1 MSNGEHED
9 QFQKIFSQAAVG
21 IAHTGPDG
29 QCLRINDRFCE
40 MLGYSRTELCQKT
53 FPEITHADD
62 REMSFA
68 AVGKLLSG
76 EISSWMKEKRYIHK
90 DGGTVWGRLFLSL
103 VRDEHNEPQY
113 FISVVEDI
121 TEEKAIEDRLR
132 ASEAQLREAQRL
144 AKIGSWER
152 DLKNDTSY
160 WSEEM
165 IRILGPAD
173 RGPSSFPTFLSYV
186 HPKDREKVS
195 EIRDRACSSIGP
207 VEVEYRIVRPDGEVL
222 FVRSIVEGIRDEEGV
237 PVRLTGTTQ
246 DITEQVKAR
255 EQLREREE
263 QLKNVTRLAHLGYW
277 QWDLQANAVS
287 GSDEMYRIFGKPPDY
302 TPTYDDFLQTT
313 IPQDREQVAAWVRT
327 CLAEKKGGAIEYQIA
342 WPNGDVRTISCIAE
356 LQLGEDGMPTR
367 MFGACQD
374 ITDFKR
380 AQRENLARQKLE
392 SIGTLA
398 SGIAHD
404 FNNVLGGVVA
414 QAELALKELAAGSNP
429 EEELNAIRDG
439 AIQGSEIVNQLLIYA
454 GKDSAPA
461 GLVDISRIVDE
472 MLQLLKVSVPK
483 HAVLETNFGKDLPA
497 VRADAAQL
505 RQIVLNL
512 VMNAAEA
519 IGDEDGVIQ
528 VTTSRADRASVIA
541 NGLAEGDYIKLEV
554 SDNGCGMSEE
564 TLARVF
570 DPFFTTKSSGH
581 GLGLAVVQ
589 GIVRSLS
596 GASHIVSEPAKGTT
610 FQVLLPCARSAA
622 DANSD
627 PIPDTSER
635 ARPVQALTVLVVE
648 DEDSLREA
656 VVKMLRKAG
665 FEVLEA
671 ANGSAAIELL
681 RAGGGK
687 IDTILLDVSI
697 PGASSS
703 EVVAAAARVRPDA
716 KVILTSAYSEEML
729 KPPMSAPQISGFI
742 RKPFRLADLVQ
753 KLLGA
758 SGATE
763 RAEAKGT

>member
-1 MSNGEHED
+1 
-9 QFQKIFSQAAVG
+9 
-21 IAHTGPDG
+21 
-29 QCLRINDRFCE
+29 
-40 MLGYSRTELCQKT
+40 
-53 FPEITHADD
+53 
-62 REMSFA
+62 
-68 AVGKLLSG
+68 
-76 EISSWMKEKRYIHK
+76 
-90 DGGTVWGRLFLSL
+90 
-103 VRDEHNEPQY
+103 
-113 FISVVEDI
+113 
-121 TEEKAIEDRLR
+121 
-132 ASEAQLREAQRL
+132 
-144 AKIGSWER
+144 
-152 DLKNDTSY
+152 
-160 WSEEM
+160 
-165 IRILGPAD
+165 
-173 RGPSSFPTFLSYV
+173 
-186 HPKDREKVS
+186 
-195 EIRDRACSSIGP
+195 
-207 VEVEYRIVRPDGEVL
+207 VEYRIVRPDGEVL

-313 IPQDREQVAAWVRT
+313 IPQDRERVARWVST
-327 CLAEKKGGAIEYQIA
+327 CLAEKKSRDIEYQIA
-342 WPNGDVRTISCIAE
+342 WPNGDVRTISCNAE

-461 GLVDISRIVDE
+461 GLVEISRIVDE

-541 NGLAEGDYIKLEV
+541 NGLAEGD
-554 SDNGCGMSEE
+554 
-564 TLARVF
+564 R
-570 DPFFTTKSSGH
+570 KS
-581 GLGLAVVQ
+581 VV
-589 GIVRSLS
+589 
-596 GASHIVSEPAKGTT
+596 
-610 FQVLLPCARSAA
+610 
-622 DANSD
+622 
-627 PIPDTSER
+627 
-635 ARPVQALTVLVVE
+635 
-648 DEDSLREA
+648 
-656 VVKMLRKAG
+656 
-665 FEVLEA
+665 
-671 ANGSAAIELL
+671 
-681 RAGGGK
+681 
-687 IDTILLDVSI
+687 
-697 PGASSS
+697 
-703 EVVAAAARVRPDA
+703 
-716 KVILTSAYSEEML
+716 
-729 KPPMSAPQISGFI
+729 
-742 RKPFRLADLVQ
+742 
-753 KLLGA
+753 
-758 SGATE
+758 
-763 RAEAKGT
+763 